1 MNCESCGHDNI
12 DTARFCANCGSI
24 LEGPK
29 SKENALIGQT
39 IGGRFRVLRVLGE
52 GGMGVVYEAEQQ
64 MGTATRKVAVKTLHS
79 HLSQD
84 PSVAAR
90 FHRECGTIAQ
100 LEHPNTIKV
109 YDFGTTSDGTLY
121 IAMEFVKGKSL
132 NDLIREGGPQPAE
145 RVLRI
150 VKQIAGSLAEAHG
163 LSIIHRDLKPENVVL
178 TQRAGEQDVVK
189 LLDFGIA
196 ARTESADAEREQ
208 KLTQQG
214 MVLGTPPYMSPEQFT
229 GKALDARSDIY
240 SLAVMTYEL
249 LTGRLPFDAKTPWQ
263 WATEHMTSQ
272 PLPFEATAVSDRVP
286 SSMRAAIMRA
296 LSKDKDRR
304 QTSVLEFYREIAGEG
319 SGGAAVAAAAPAAAF
334 GGSTGTAAMEAAP
347 DFSARGPAP
356 GGPMPTPANMA
367 APTPGGGVY
376 MQPAPPPPS
385 RGGGKGL
392 IIGLGGLAAVVLVA
406 IVIIAAQQMKPSEE
420 PAAAAT
426 TAQPTVTEVAPTA
439 TAEKEPPPE
448 EEAEPPPEEEPEP
461 PPKKKK
467 TEDDKEAKTSGKT
480 TTTPKVETPPAET
493 AKPAASG
500 GAACSQCRSD
510 AQSGNFS
517 GAAANYSACTDA
529 KEKARCKGS
538 VTQHAG
544 NQAAGAA
551 ANNGDCAKARQI
563 VAAANQIGAG
573 GPAQRKIAG
582 KCP

>member
-1 MNCESCGHDNI
+1 
-12 DTARFCANCGSI
+12 
-24 LEGPK
+24 
-29 SKENALIGQT
+29 
-39 IGGRFRVLRVLGE
+39 
-52 GGMGVVYEAEQQ
+52 MGVVYEAEQQ
-64 MGTATRKVAVKTLHS
+64 MGTATRKVAIKTLHA

-109 YDFGTTSDGTLY
+109 YDFGATSDGTLY

-150 VKQIAGSLAEAHG
+150 VKQIAGSLAEAHS
-163 LSIIHRDLKPENVVL
+163 LNIIHRDLKPENVVL

-229 GKALDARSDIY
+229 GKALDPRSDIY
-240 SLAVMTYEL
+240 SLSVMTYEM

-272 PLPFEATAVSDRVP
+272 PLPFEATAVSDKVP
-286 SSMRAAIMRA
+286 TSMRAAIMRA

-304 QTSVLEFYREIAGEG
+304 QASVTEFYREIAGE
-319 SGGAAVAAAAPAAAF
+319 SSSGAAAAVAAPAAAF

-356 GGPMPTPANMA
+356 GGPMPTPANMP

-376 MQPAPPPPS
+376 MQPAPPPPK
-385 RGGGKGL
+385 RGGKGL
-392 IIGLGGLAAVVLVA
+392 VIALGGLAAAVLVA
-406 IVIIAAQQMKPSEE
+406 IVIVAAQQMGPSEQ
-420 PAAAAT
+420 PTAAAT
-426 TAQPTVTEVAPTA
+426 TALPTVTQVDPTPTA
-439 TAEKEPPPE
+439 TAEKEP
-448 EEAEPPPEEEPEP
+448 AEEPEP
-461 PPKKKK
+461 EPADEPEPDPTPRPKKGEEGTPKP
-467 TEDDKEAKTSGKT
+467 KT
-480 TTTPKVETPPAET
+480 TSTSKPKETPPAET
-493 AKPAASG
+493 SKPAASG
-500 GAACSQCRSD
+500 GAACDACRTA
-510 AQSGNFS
+510 AQSGDFS
-517 GAAANYSACTDA
+517 GAAANYSACSDA
-529 KEKARCKGS
+529 QAKVRCKTT
-538 VTQHAG
+538 VTGRAAG
-544 NQAAGAA
+544 EAGAA
-551 ANNGDCAKARQI
+551 ANNGDCARAKSI
-563 VAAANQIGAG
+563 VAAANQMGAG
-573 GPAQRKIAG
+573 GPAQRKIAA